1 MKSYSAAPIR
11 CQTVSQ
17 VLAFQIAERVS
28 TNQKKKFC
36 SSTYIFLCN
45 YANFY
50 LLFVVFFIDFQIERA
65 EPEFVKLEKKANGK

>member
-28 TNQKKKFC
+28 TNQKKK
-36 SSTYIFLCN
+36 STYIFLCN